1 MYRPTALTVE
11 REDAAGNWVML
22 AALSGNEIS
31 ATGKRIAV
39 SFEPV
44 QVTRLRLRLDN
55 RHRVWSEEQGGE
67 IVPPLRLDEV
77 IIR

>member
-1 MYRPTALTVE
+1 MSASRPVITGACTGRRRL
-11 REDAAGNWVML
+11 R
-22 AALSGNEIS
+22 NEIS